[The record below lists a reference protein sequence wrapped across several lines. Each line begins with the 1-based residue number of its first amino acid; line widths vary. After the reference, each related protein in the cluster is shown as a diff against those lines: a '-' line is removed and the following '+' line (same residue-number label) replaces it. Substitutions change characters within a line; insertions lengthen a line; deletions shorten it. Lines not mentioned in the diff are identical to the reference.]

1 MLHACVKRFDVMCVR
16 GNILGWEGEV
26 NAALAASPGGNKMVA
41 ATTDGHI
48 KVYDATRSQY
58 TYDHDLRC
66 WKPWTI
72 LLALSSSRRHDDD
85 MSMLVA
91 TELLDFS
98 EPGTDYQ
105 KDMKRR
111 SYMFTDLYYSN
122 AYNRSVSTLV

>member
-1 MLHACVKRFDVMCVR
+1 MD
-16 GNILGWEGEV
+16 
-26 NAALAASPGGNKMVA
+26 LAASPGGNKIVA

-48 KVYDATRSQY
+48 MVYDATRSQY

-98 EPGTDYQ
+98 EPG
-105 KDMKRR
+105 
-111 SYMFTDLYYSN
+111 
-122 AYNRSVSTLV
+122 STTYGRAPPSSTTEAALSP